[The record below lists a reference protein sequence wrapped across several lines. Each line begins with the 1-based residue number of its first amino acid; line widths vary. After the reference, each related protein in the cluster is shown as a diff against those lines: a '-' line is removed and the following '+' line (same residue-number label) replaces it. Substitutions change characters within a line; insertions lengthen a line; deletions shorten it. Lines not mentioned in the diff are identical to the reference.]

1 MSLNIKEIRD
11 GKVLTLELEGRMD
24 TMTAPELER
33 VIAEK
38 LDGVETLILDLEK
51 LDYVSSAGLRVLLS
65 AQKKMKAQGKMEVCN
80 VNELVMEVFEITGFT
95 EILTIRE

>member
-65 AQKKMKAQGKMEVCN
+65 AQKKMKAQGKMEVCH